1 MGQPGALERLPDR
14 SYQAAD
20 FRHDRSAIMT
30 PRTRQRASVTVRV
43 AAACLHA
50 IATVVIVT
58 ALSYLFGHGMLDGSL
73 QGSDS
78 PLHVGYAV
86 WLDQHL
92 PQLPHWYPLQGGG
105 ASILHGYPVL
115 THLGVVLLHRLT
127 GLSILQVFR
136 LVSFAAF
143 PLTALGVYAFSWAVL
158 KRQTIGLL
166 AAVFFLLAPVTWT
179 WMYNWGF
186 FAQQVAI
193 VFLPL
198 ALIAFDRTLQHQLS
212 REFSGR
218 GRLWFTALLVLLAVS
233 SLCHML
239 VGAAEVLGIAFLTV
253 FSAVSAHPG
262 DRRRTLRGGLK
273 IILLLGIVAGILLA
287 GYVVP
292 FYAYSRVANREGLN
306 TPPPEQLHK
315 LPIPEFFGMKAID
328 PLEILTRMQFP
339 FIVTGFA
346 VIGILLALVLR
357 RRQSP
362 EGTRPRALALSLIV
376 ATVFTL
382 SPGLVAIVLHLT
394 PFLAQFVNF
403 RSALLLTM
411 MLMPVMAAYGVW
423 TLAWS
428 LLHPRLLIGLEPRS
442 TGAERSL
449 WTKLAPFAAS
459 SLALV
464 IVGAGIVPAGAFA
477 ASREKTLSFGPAG
490 VDLVDLWD
498 TQVAG
503 EEPPLLEQLAPESW
517 PAPSLNDADPKIS
530 RSIELVSVL
539 PAERPLRIDV
549 SPYQGRIA
557 MDLPTYGDVSQINAY
572 TYTTSLVHAMWGYQQ
587 NVFYSRETP
596 ATESGNPRSLNNLS
610 QWFGT
615 QYVFLRPTD
624 DPVETYQDAGWE
636 LTYEEG
642 DLQVWHD
649 PMAPPMATATTR
661 PTILVVGRPD
671 SDAYMT
677 IFRQANNGMLP
688 YADALLVEGQPRVD
702 RYTLEQLRPFDAVFL
717 YGYDYRDGTEAWETL
732 AAYVN
737 QGGNLFVDTGW
748 EFWIPEWEF
757 ERSPEV
763 LPIQRLTWTDYGP
776 ATQYDLNMP
785 EIAGGIDVTKF
796 KPLIWE
802 GSPWMLSGAEANDV
816 RDWGRVVLAAN
827 GRPLVV
833 AGEYGAGKVVWSGMN
848 LLGHARYGDTNHEE
862 LLFLG
867 NLVRWLTGGRPSQEL
882 PAPVIRRDNP
892 DAVNL
897 AFTPV
902 PGDVTWLYWREAFY
916 PNWHAFLSDGTSERE
931 VPIYR
936 GGPGFMLMPIESAA
950 PSATVQLRW
959 VPSTAERIAMG
970 LSGLGLLLLVALALD
985 GLFLQG
991 NGFTW
996 LKIALIMR
1004 TPKPFL
1010 GEGSNREWA
1019 EQKRAE
1025 LESGHFTSDT
1035 PPHLV
1040 PSQAI
1045 SWWKGD
1051 QNQVQGEPDAAGGEA
1066 KDLATGNRAGS
1077 DGDGRRA
1084 RPVVHSQQDGDSHQ
1098 SQQAPAIEPP
1108 SDDIEQALLEAWLN
1122 GSGHN
1127 DDAWAEKLLSR
1138 RNPPA

>member
-1 MGQPGALERLPDR
+1 
-14 SYQAAD
+14 
-20 FRHDRSAIMT
+20 MT
-30 PRTRQRASVTVRV
+30 PRTRQLASFAFRV
-43 AAACLHA
+43 VAACLHA
-50 IATVVIVT
+50 FATVVIVM

-86 WLDQHL
+86 WLDQQL

-115 THLGVVLLHRLT
+115 THLVVVLLHRLT

-218 GRLWFTALLVLLAVS
+218 GRLWFTALLILLAVS

-239 VGAAEVLGIAFLTV
+239 VGAAEVLGIALLTV

-273 IILLLGIVAGILLA
+273 IILLLGIVSGLLLA
-287 GYVVP
+287 GYIVP
-292 FYAYSRVANREGLN
+292 FYAYGRVANREGLN

-315 LPIPEFFGMKAID
+315 LPIPEFFGLKAID
-328 PLEILTRMQFP
+328 TLEILTRMQFP
-339 FIVTGFA
+339 VIVTGLA
-346 VIGILLALVLR
+346 LIGIILGVVLGR
-357 RRQSP
+357 RRGP
-362 EGTRPRALALSLIV
+362 EGTKAQTLGLSLI
-376 ATVFTL
+376 AAIVFTL
-382 SPGLVAIVLHLT
+382 SPSLVALVLRLT
-394 PFLAQFVNF
+394 PFLVQFVNF

-411 MLMPVMAAYGVW
+411 VLMPVMAAYGVW
-423 TLAWS
+423 TLAWA
-428 LLHPRLLIGLEPRS
+428 LIHPRLLIGLENRAE
-442 TGAERSL
+442 GANRTF
-449 WTKLAPFAAS
+449 WRAIAPHAAS
-459 SLALV
+459 SLALLM
-464 IVGAGIVPAGAFA
+464 VGASIVPAGVFA
-477 ASREKTLSFGPAG
+477 ASRENTLSFGPEE
-490 VDLVDLWD
+490 VNLVDPWN
-498 TQVAG
+498 TQVTG
-503 EEPPLLEQLAPESW
+503 QPRPLLEWLAPENW
-517 PAPSLNDADPKIS
+517 PAPALSDSDPKIS
-530 RSIELVSVL
+530 LSMELPSHL
-539 PAERPLRIDV
+539 PMERPLRVDV
-549 SPYQGRIA
+549 SPYLGRIA
-557 MDLPTYGDVSQINAY
+557 MDLTTYGDVSQINAY

-587 NVFYSRETP
+587 NVFYSREDP
-596 ATESGNPRSLNNLS
+596 ANESGNPQTLNGLA

-615 QYVFLRPTD
+615 QYVFLNAGQ
-624 DPVETYQDAGWE
+624 DPIDMYEAAGWE
-636 LTYEEG
+636 RSYEDG
-642 DLQVWHD
+642 ILQIWHD
-649 PMAPPMATATTR
+649 PNAPPMATATTR
-661 PTILVVGRPD
+661 PAVLVVGRPD

-677 IFRQANNGMLP
+677 IFRIANNGMLP
-688 YADALLVEGQPRVD
+688 YAEALLVEGQPRVD
-702 RYTLEQLRPFDAVFL
+702 RYTVEQLKLFDAVFL

-732 AAYVN
+732 AAYVE

-757 ERSPEV
+757 ERAPEV
-763 LPIQRLTWTDYGP
+763 LPIERLTWTDYGP
-776 ATQYDLNMP
+776 ATQFDLGAP
-785 EIAGGIDVTKF
+785 EIAGGIDVTNF

-802 GSPWMLSGAEANDV
+802 GAPWMLSGAEANDV

-882 PAPVIRRDNP
+882 PAPVIRRDYP

-959 VPSTAERIAMG
+959 VPSTAERIAVG
-970 LSGLGLLLLVALALD
+970 LSGLGLLLLVALTLD

-1004 TPKPFL
+1004 TPRPFL

-1035 PPHLV
+1035 PPQLV

-1051 QNQVQGEPDAAGGEA
+1051 PRAEQVAQGHDLHPVAGGA
-1066 KDLATGNRAGS
+1066 QATDASKPESAGPLS
-1077 DGDGRRA
+1077 AQGDGQRGVSGSPA
-1084 RPVVHSQQDGDSHQ
+1084 HADGHQ
-1098 SQQAPAIEPP
+1098 PTGAPAIEPP